1 MRSKIP
7 LFFGITVIGALIWYL
22 LIKPH
27 DYVVRFKTKASSGT
41 VNQLIKFWIGQKED
55 AEFIAQKNLSDFS
68 HNIRF
73 NDSTFIYRWKVEPM
87 NDSISR
93 VKVYVVDSDH
103 SLGNRVTLPFSETD
117 FEKRT
122 KQTIKNAANLL
133 QEHLESFK
141 VTVVSDGEITSKYC
155 ACIPLKSTQMQKA
168 AGMMENYSFLSN
180 FIAANKMK
188 LNGRPMIEVENWNMQ
203 NDSISYNFCFP
214 ILKKDSLPQRE
225 NIVYKQIKSQK
236 VLRAIYNG
244 NYITSDRAWYE
255 LLEYAEANKIPI
267 EKKPLE
273 IFHTNPNMGGNA
285 LEWEA
290 DVFMPLKSESTN
302 SHEKNK
308 DL

>member
-1 MRSKIP
+1 
-7 LFFGITVIGALIWYL
+7 LGITVIGALIWYL
-22 LIKPH
+22 FIKPH
-27 DYVVRFKTKASSGT
+27 DYVVRFKTKASPGT
-41 VNQLIKFWIGQKED
+41 VNQLIKFWIGKKED
-55 AEFIAQKNLSDFS
+55 AEFIAQNNLSDFS
-68 HNIRF
+68 HRIRF

-93 VKVYVVDSDH
+93 VKVYVVDSTH
-103 SLGNRVTLPFSETD
+103 SLSNRVTLPFSETD

-122 KQTIKNAANLL
+122 KQTIRSAAKLL

-141 VTVVSDGEITSKYC
+141 VTVVGNDEIPSKYC
-155 ACIPLKSTQMQKA
+155 ACIPLKSIQIHKA
-168 AGMMENYSFLSN
+168 AGMMEYYSFLSN
-180 FIAANKMK
+180 FIAANKIE
-188 LNGRPMIEVENWNMQ
+188 LDGRPMIEVENWNMQ

-225 NIVYKQIKSQK
+225 NLVYKQIQSQK

-244 NYITSDRAWYE
+244 NYITSDRAWYA

-290 DVFMPLKSESTN
+290 EVFMPLNSESTN
-302 SHEKNK
+302 NHEKNK
-308 DL
+308 DI